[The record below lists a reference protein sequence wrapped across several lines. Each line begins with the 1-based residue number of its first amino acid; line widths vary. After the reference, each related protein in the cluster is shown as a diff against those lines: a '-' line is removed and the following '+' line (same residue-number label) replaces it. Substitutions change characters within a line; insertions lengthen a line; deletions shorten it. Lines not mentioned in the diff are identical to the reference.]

1 MGRFFYIAWQ
11 PRRENMNH
19 STTNQSTRQ
28 EINLQLV
35 LTGRDEIDR
44 PQLVA
49 MLATLE
55 TAAGE
60 AVLDQLAQLIAD
72 RFIFDGWQGA

>member
-1 MGRFFYIAWQ
+1 
-11 PRRENMNH
+11 MNH

>member
-1 MGRFFYIAWQ
+1 M
-11 PRRENMNH
+11 
-19 STTNQSTRQ
+19 NQSTRQ

-35 LTGRDEIDR
+35 LTGRGDIDR

-55 TAAGE
+55 QAAGE